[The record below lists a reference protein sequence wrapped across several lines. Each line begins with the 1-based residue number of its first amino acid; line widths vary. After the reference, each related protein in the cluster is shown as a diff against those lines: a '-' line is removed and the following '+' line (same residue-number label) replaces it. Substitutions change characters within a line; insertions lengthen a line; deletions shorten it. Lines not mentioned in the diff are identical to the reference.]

1 MYHVLYGLV
10 GTLHFLIDLWGL
22 YACDFDN
29 DVMLKTDFNEV
40 FRLGELVILVKMEN
54 LSLLYMVVGYI
65 YKGLDELDWGALGY
79 FCIYK

>member
-1 MYHVLYGLV
+1 
-10 GTLHFLIDLWGL
+10 
-22 YACDFDN
+22 
-29 DVMLKTDFNEV
+29 MLKTDFNEV